1 MDEVNSR
8 GPIAARLKDI
18 SDSKAFNAIV
28 IFVILFGALLVGLG
42 TDPGIKAAWLQ
53 WIDFLEWLVLA
64 FFCLELLVRIGAE
77 GRHPLN
83 FFRDPWNVFDF
94 IIIAACF
101 LPIKSKA
108 LFVLRLVRI
117 LRTLRLFRA
126 FPKLRIILTGMT
138 NSFSSVLYVV
148 LLLCLLI
155 YIFAVLGVSAFSEI
169 DPANFGGLLPAF
181 FTLFQVLTLESWN
194 VIMLPVTIASPVW
207 GPIYFVSFIILGTM
221 IIMNLILGVIVSNMS
236 KAVEDI
242 EKTADLENYL
252 DEDAAREELLA
263 KKLTAI
269 EAQLAALNKKLSEK
283 QSREKK

>member
-8 GPIAARLKDI
+8 GPLAAWLKNL

-42 TDPGIKAAWLQ
+42 TDPGIKANWLQ
-53 WIDFLEWLVLA
+53 WIDLLEWLVLA
-64 FFCLELLVRIGAE
+64 FFCLELLIRIGAE
-77 GRHPLN
+77 GKHPLN
-83 FFRDPWNVFDF
+83 YFRDPWNVFDF

-126 FPKLRIILTGMT
+126 FPKLRIIITGMT

-148 LLLCLLI
+148 MLLCLLI

-194 VIMLPVTIASPVW
+194 VIMLPITTASPIW
-207 GPIYFVSFIILGTM
+207 GPLYFVSFIIMGTM

-242 EKTADLENYL
+242 DKHAEIENYL
-252 DEDAAREELLA
+252 DEDAAREERLE
-263 KKLTAI
+263 KKLESI
-269 EAQLAALNKKLSEK
+269 ESQLAAISKKLS
-283 QSREKK
+283 KK